1 MKALSRACPGH
12 WPRMVTIMLTLWTA
26 VLAAQSSAIQASS
39 TFTQGIAITA
49 SGYRAPQA
57 DATQRSF
64 TSGVTRIADL
74 HYAGPG
80 RDQSLLTL
88 DLYLP
93 ATPAVRRPLIVYI
106 HGGGWSGG
114 NARTTGAFEDFP
126 ALLAR
131 FAAQGYAVAS
141 VNYRLSGTAI
151 FPSARND
158 VQTAIGWLQD
168 HAARYAL
175 DPQRLAV
182 WGNSSGGHL
191 AALTALGCDVN
202 APNHACPKVLISW
215 FGIYDM
221 QRILADDDYPRIRT
235 AARRFMGCADT
246 PCAAA
251 TVNAASAAPRA
262 GHVNTAV
269 LLIHGTADP
278 VVPYAQSVALAN
290 ALKQQG
296 EPVQLLLVP
305 GVGHSLVDKQSQ
317 PVTQAAN
324 YQALDATLDFLERY
338 L

>member
-1 MKALSRACPGH
+1 
-12 WPRMVTIMLTLWTA
+12 VLTLWTA
-26 VLAAQSSAIQASS
+26 ALAAQPTSLPAVS
-39 TFTQGIAITA
+39 TFTQDIAITDT
-49 SGYRAPQA
+49 GYRAPGA
-57 DATQRSF
+57 DAAQRNF
-64 TSGVTRIADL
+64 ANGVIRMADL
-74 HYAGPG
+74 HYASPG
-80 RDQSLLTL
+80 TDQSSLTL

-114 NARTTGAFEDFP
+114 DARTTGAFEDFP
-126 ALLAR
+126 AVLAR

-151 FPSARND
+151 FPAAQDD
-158 VQTAIGWLQD
+158 VHAAIGWLQN
-168 HAARYAL
+168 HASQYAL

-191 AALTALGCDVN
+191 AALTALGCD
-202 APNHACPKVLISW
+202 ADTRSHPCPKVLISW

-221 QRILADDDYPRIRT
+221 QRILADDDYPRIRD

-251 TVNAASAAPRA
+251 IVNAASAALRP
-262 GHVNTAV
+262 GHLKTAV

-278 VVPYAQSVALAN
+278 VVPYAQSVALADS
-290 ALKQQG
+290 LKHQG
-296 EPVQLLLVP
+296 TSVQLLLVP

-324 YQALDATLDFLERY
+324 YQALQTTLDFLKRY

>member
-1 MKALSRACPGH
+1 MKAPHRRALASWAG
-12 WPRMVTIMLTLWTA
+12 VGTLMLTLWA
-26 VLAAQSSAIQASS
+26 GVLAAQPGTPVGAS
-39 TFTQGIAITA
+39 TFTQGIPITT
-49 SGYRAPQA
+49 SDHRAAQA

-64 TSGVTRIADL
+64 ADGVTRRAEL
-74 HYAGPG
+74 HYAG
-80 RDQSLLTL
+80 DSAEQSRLTL

-93 ATPAVRRPLIVYI
+93 ARPAALRPLLVYI

-141 VNYRLSGTAI
+141 LNYRLSGTSA
-151 FPSARND
+151 FPAARDD
-158 VQTAIGWLQD
+158 VRTAIDWLQD
-168 HAARYAL
+168 HAATYGL

-191 AALTALGCDVN
+191 AALAALRCDRD
-202 APNHACPKVLISW
+202 ARNHPCPKVLVSW

-221 QRILADDDYPRIRT
+221 QRILADDDYPRIRK
-235 AARRFMGCADT
+235 AARRFMGCADA
-246 PCAAA
+246 PCSVA
-251 TVNAASAAPRA
+251 TVDAASAAPRP
-262 GHVNTAV
+262 GHVDTAV
-269 LLIHGTADP
+269 LLVHGTADP

-290 ALKQQG
+290 TLKRQG
-296 EPVQLLLVP
+296 APVQLLLVP

-324 YQALDATLDFLERY
+324 YQALAATLEFLQQH

>member
-1 MKALSRACPGH
+1 MKALPRPRPVR
-12 WPRMVTIMLTLWTA
+12 WPRIAPIVLTVWTG
-26 VLAAQSSAIQASS
+26 VLAAQPTALPGSS
-39 TFTQGIAITA
+39 TFAQNIPITA

-57 DATQRSF
+57 DVTQRSF
-64 TSGVTRIADL
+64 ADGVTRVADL

-80 RDQSLLTL
+80 NDQSPLTL

-114 NARTTGAFEDFP
+114 DARTTGAFEDFP
-126 ALLAR
+126 AVLAR

-151 FPSARND
+151 FPAALND
-158 VQTAIGWLQD
+158 VHAAIDWLQD
-168 HAARYAL
+168 HASQYGL

-191 AALTALGCDVN
+191 AALTALGCDVDTR
-202 APNHACPKVLISW
+202 NHPCPKVLISW

-221 QRILADDDYPRIRT
+221 QRILADDDYPRIRK

-246 PCAAA
+246 PCAAT
-251 TVNAASAAPRA
+251 TVNAASAVPRP
-262 GHVNTAV
+262 GHVKTAV

-278 VVPYAQSVALAN
+278 VVPYAQSLALAD
-290 ALKQQG
+290 ALQRQG
-296 EPVQLLLVP
+296 TPVQLLLVP

-324 YQALDATLDFLERY
+324 YQALETTLNFLKRY